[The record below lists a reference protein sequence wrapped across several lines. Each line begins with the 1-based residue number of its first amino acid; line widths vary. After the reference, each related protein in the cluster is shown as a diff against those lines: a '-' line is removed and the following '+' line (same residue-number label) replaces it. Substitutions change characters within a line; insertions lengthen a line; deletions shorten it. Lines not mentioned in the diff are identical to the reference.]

1 MISFLRR
8 YVFHNFLLKLM
19 ALIIAVLLWVAVN
32 NEPTSEI
39 AITVPIEFQH
49 VPQGL
54 EITSERIPEAQVRV
68 SGPGRVVR
76 SLAPSDV
83 HAILDLTGARPGERT
98 YDLVP
103 RQIRVPAELEV
114 VQVEP
119 SRLHMEFDRRV
130 SKQVP
135 VRPRVAGVTGVEASA
150 DPAVAIIVGPEKHVQ
165 HIDEVTT
172 DAVDATGV
180 TGQSTFTGIHLYV
193 ADPMVRIERPAVV
206 NVTVTTDSDNSH

>member
-135 VRPRVAGVTGVEASA
+135 VRSRVAGVTGVEASA

>member
-49 VPQGL
+49 VPQGI

-76 SLAPSDV
+76 SLASSDV

-119 SRLHMEFDRRV
+119 TRLHMEFDRRV

-135 VRPRVAGVTGVEASA
+135 INPRVAGISGVHASA
-150 DPAVAIIVGPEKHVQ
+150 EPAVAVIVGPEKHVQ

-180 TGQSTFTGIHLYV
+180 TGESTFTGIHLYV

-206 NVTVTTDSDNSH
+206 NVTVTTDSTNSH

>member
-1 MISFLRR
+1 MISFLRQ

-49 VPQGL
+49 VPQGI
-54 EITSERIPEAQVRV
+54 EITSDRIPEAQVRV
-68 SGPGRVVR
+68 SGPGRIVR
-76 SLAPSDV
+76 SLAPTDV
-83 HAILDLTGARPGERT
+83 HAILDLAGARPGERT

-103 RQIRVPAELEV
+103 RQIHVPAELEV

-119 SRLHMEFDRRV
+119 TRLHMEFDRRV

-135 VRPRVAGVTGVEASA
+135 VTPRVAGVSGVHASA
-150 DPAVAIIVGPEKHVQ
+150 DPAVAVIVGPEKHVQ

-206 NVTVTTDSDNSH
+206 NVTVTTGSTNSH